1 MKRVWT
7 ALGPA
12 ARLTVWK
19 VLAISL
25 ACAAGQWAVFRSLLL
40 GWELEPYGPEGEL
53 IYPLLETVA
62 DAARLNWIFGA
73 GLLLVCA
80 ALVLPGLDRRSKT
93 GYTLRRLAVGER
105 ALTLAW
111 GGQNALLLLF
121 FWGSQ
126 TAAALMLAWQYLATL
141 GAEISGAQT
150 LFLAFSRSPY
160 LHALLP
166 LWDWPLLLR
175 NAAACAAL
183 GMSAAALPFHWRHG
197 RRAGAF
203 FFLAVVAACFF
214 PCGMDSQMVGQFGG
228 LVLYASALALT
239 VTNVWRGRWD
249 ED

>member
-80 ALVLPGLDRRSKT
+80 ALVLPGLDRGAKT

-111 GGQNALLLLF
+111 GGQNALLLLI

-126 TAAALMLAWQYLATL
+126 AGAALLLARQYMATL

-150 LFLAFSRSPY
+150 LFLAFSRAPY

-175 NAAACAAL
+175 NLVACAAL
-183 GMSAAALPFHWRHG
+183 GLSAAALPFHWRHG
-197 RRAGAF
+197 RKSWVLF
-203 FFLAVVAACFF
+203 PLAVLAAWCF
-214 PCGMDSQMVGQFGG
+214 PCGMDAAVGSTFALIIYG
-228 LVLYASALALT
+228 SALALT
-239 VTNVWRGRWD
+239 AANVWRGSWD